1 MLSKELEI
9 LRHLEELYKQDVTEE
24 EFLEEM
30 KGKEVQTSAWKKA
43 FEDYDLSDVLQAI
56 DEYFAKK
63 NNRTPPRIPQ
73 IEALLRSN
81 GVKKEEHIE
90 PTGEVYQPEYDYRYM
105 HEDVLSGNCHHNLY
119 YYTAAL
125 KKIRA
130 GEYPLIEDIQ
140 HPKHNEMLEVVEE
153 ICEQRTGKK
162 YEFLSKND
170 LISQGADVDRKF
182 TWEDV
187 MDLIRKKGW
196 IGEQNT

>member
-1 MLSKELEI
+1 MEKHLEI
-9 LRHLEELYKQDVTEE
+9 YKRIEELYHADTTDEAIEKYAMQNQEKMA
-24 EFLEEM
+24 L
-30 KGKEVQTSAWKKA
+30 WKKA
-43 FEDYDLSDVLQAI
+43 FDEYSLSDVLQAI

-73 IEALLRSN
+73 IEALLHSSGAKR
-81 GVKKEEHIE
+81 EEKYEEVE
-90 PTGEVYQPEYDYRYM
+90 PYQPEYDYRYM
-105 HEDVLSGNCHHNLY
+105 HEDVESGNCHHNLY

-187 MDLIRKKGW
+187 MDLIREKGW
-196 IGEQNT
+196 IGGQNT